1 MTPSL
6 SDPAMQLGAR
16 LADQA
21 LLLYGAGLLSVL
33 LLAGGGWL
41 LLRRVVKPLEPGVPL
56 PPLQLVLR
64 LGLALLGIVATAA
77 AFAEMAEAI
86 GPGDSLGR
94 FDEAVAARLAQTL
107 SPAALQVFS
116 LLTHLGDVIT
126 LTAVSI
132 ATVVWL
138 LWQGRRRMALAFA
151 LATAGGGLLN
161 RLLKVTFERV
171 RPLHD
176 HGYAVVAEG
185 YSFPS
190 GHSAGAAVVYGMLAF
205 VLLRTTPRQWHAPL
219 VAAAAALVFTI
230 GFSRVMLQ
238 VHWVSDVAA
247 GLASGTAWLLTCVL
261 IIDWLR
267 RPRRT

>member
-1 MTPSL
+1 MTASL
-6 SDPAMQLGAR
+6 SDPAMQLGLR
-16 LADQA
+16 LADHA
-21 LLLYGAGLLSVL
+21 LPIYFAGLLAVVL
-33 LLAGGGWL
+33 LAAGGWL
-41 LLRRVVKPLEPGVPL
+41 LLRRVVHPREPGVPL
-56 PPLQLVLR
+56 PPVQLVLR

-77 AFAEMAEAI
+77 AFAELAEAL
-86 GPGDSLGR
+86 GPGDGLGR
-94 FDEAVAARLAQTL
+94 FDEAVAARLSQTL
-107 SPAALQVFS
+107 SPAALQMFS

-132 ATVVWL
+132 AAVAWL

-171 RPLHD
+171 RPPHD
-176 HGYAVVAEG
+176 HGFAVVAEG
-185 YSFPS
+185 WSFPS
-190 GHSAGAAVVYGMLAF
+190 GHSAGAAVVYGMLAY
-205 VLLRTTPRQWHAPL
+205 VLLRATPRRWHAPL
-219 VAAAAALVFTI
+219 VAGAAALVFTI
-230 GFSRVMLQ
+230 AFSRVMLQ

-247 GLASGTAWLLTCVL
+247 GLASGTAWLLACVL